1 MISDKNLNSYAIG
14 DCGDVQDHSL
24 PCTAQVSFIYL
35 CVRRKFLT
43 FQVAERQG
51 RYIATCL
58 NEIAKVGSPSKPFTF
73 KSMGMLAY
81 IGGYKALS
89 DLPEFKLKGITSW
102 LLW

>member
-1 MISDKNLNSYAIG
+1 M
-14 DCGDVQDHSL
+14 
-24 PCTAQVSFIYL
+24 
-35 CVRRKFLT
+35 RKFLT
-43 FQVAERQG
+43 LQVAERQG